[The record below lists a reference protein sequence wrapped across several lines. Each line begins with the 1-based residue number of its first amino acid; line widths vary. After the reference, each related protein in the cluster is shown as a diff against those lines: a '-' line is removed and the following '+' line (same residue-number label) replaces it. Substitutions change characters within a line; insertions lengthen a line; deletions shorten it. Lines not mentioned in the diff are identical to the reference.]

1 MLTILSLLDGGIIPL
16 LSVGVTAPSG
26 YCRVFPNDILKLYQ
40 SFNKALGREIAH
52 YHFHFLADF
61 RQENQ
66 KLKELVTGGATA
78 AGSSAAPSDTEATEA
93 KEEPVKEESAAVRPK
108 MEATT
113 PQKVVKSPLKFF
125 LFFFILQPCFI

>member
-1 MLTILSLLDGGIIPL
+1 MGDYSTTFCWPHCTQWVLQGLPKGHPEA
-16 LSVGVTAPSG
+16 V
-26 YCRVFPNDILKLYQ
+26 LKLQ
-40 SFNKALGREIAH
+40 HTSR
-52 YHFHFLADF
+52 YHFHFVADF

-78 AGSSAAPSDTEATEA
+78 AGSAAAPSDAEAAEA

-113 PQKVVKSPLKFF
+113 PQKVVKTKLHGR
-125 LFFFILQPCFI
+125 L